1 MKKVLAVGIFDGVHA
16 GHQQIIAAA
25 KIQGEVTVM
34 TFDPHPTSVV
44 APERT
49 PSQLMSTKD
58 RIQLLK
64 AAGASFVEVVN
75 FTKEFSLLSPD
86 QFIEDVLVGRFG
98 AEHVVIGENFNF
110 GHKAQGTPKY
120 LSEVGPK
127 YGFGVSIVKLQED
140 RGSTISST
148 RIRSLIIDGQIERA
162 NELLTRM
169 FYLKGQVV
177 HGEKRGR
184 EIGYPT
190 ANLGLHSLA
199 TIPADGV
206 YAGWLSVGSSR
217 WPAAISIGTNP
228 TFPGVR
234 GRQVEAYAID
244 QIDLELYDQDATV
257 EFGFRL
263 RDTLKFDGL
272 PALLEQMKKVC
283 GDVGDYVFLVD
294 TWGQPMFDETAKI
307 FDGISF
313 NAVLVFG
320 SDWIDQAKA
329 RELKVFIWTARAED
343 AEEST
348 DEYFAKFVL
357 SGADGVFADH
367 PDLLREVADGISH

>member
-1 MKKVLAVGIFDGVHA
+1 MRVLAVGIFDGVHA
-16 GHQQIIAAA
+16 GHQQIIATA
-25 KIQGEVTVM
+25 KHLGEVTVM

-49 PSQLMSTKD
+49 PSQLISVKD
-58 RIQLLK
+58 RIELLK
-64 AAGASFVEVVN
+64 QAGATYVEVVN
-75 FTKEFSLLSPD
+75 FNKDFSQLSPD
-86 QFIEDVLVGRFG
+86 QFIEDVLLGRFK

-110 GHKAQGTPKY
+110 GFKAQGSPKY

-127 YGFGVSIVKLQED
+127 YGFGVSIVKLQEE

-148 RIRSLIIDGQIERA
+148 RIRSLIIDGEIERA
-162 NELLTRM
+162 NELLTRR
-169 FYLKGQVV
+169 FYLKGPVV

-190 ANLGLHSLA
+190 ANLGLTPLA

-206 YAGWLSVGSSR
+206 YAGWLSVGESR
-217 WPAAISIGTNP
+217 WAAAISIGTNP

-244 QIDLELYDQDATV
+244 EVGLELYDQEAKI

-272 PALLEQMKKVC
+272 APLLEQMKKDC
-283 GDVGDYVFLVD
+283 
-294 TWGQPMFDETAKI
+294 
-307 FDGISF
+307 
-313 NAVLVFG
+313 
-320 SDWIDQAKA
+320 DQA
-329 RELKVFIWTARAED
+329 RELTSK
-343 AEEST
+343 
-348 DEYFAKFVL
+348 
-357 SGADGVFADH
+357 
-367 PDLLREVADGISH
+367 

>member
-1 MKKVLAVGIFDGVHA
+1 MKVLAVGIFDGVHA
-16 GHQQIIAAA
+16 GHQQIIATA
-25 KIQGEVTVM
+25 KHLGEVTVM

-49 PSQLMSTKD
+49 PSQLISVKD
-58 RIQLLK
+58 RIELLK
-64 AAGASFVEVVN
+64 QAGATYVEVVN
-75 FTKEFSLLSPD
+75 FNKDFSQLSPD
-86 QFIEDVLVGRFG
+86 QFIEDVLLGRFK

-110 GHKAQGTPKY
+110 GFKAQGSPKY

-127 YGFGVSIVKLQED
+127 YGFGVSIVKLQEE

-148 RIRSLIIDGQIERA
+148 RIRSLIIDGEIERA
-162 NELLTRM
+162 NELLTRR
-169 FYLKGQVV
+169 FYLKGPVV

-190 ANLGLHSLA
+190 ANIGLTPLA

-206 YAGWLSVGSSR
+206 YAGWLSVGESR
-217 WPAAISIGTNP
+217 WAAAISIGTNP

-244 QIDLELYDQDATV
+244 QVGLDLYDQEAKI

-272 PALLEQMKKVC
+272 APLLEQMKKDC
-283 GDVGDYVFLVD
+283 
-294 TWGQPMFDETAKI
+294 
-307 FDGISF
+307 
-313 NAVLVFG
+313 
-320 SDWIDQAKA
+320 DQA
-329 RELKVFIWTARAED
+329 RELTSK
-343 AEEST
+343 
-348 DEYFAKFVL
+348 
-357 SGADGVFADH
+357 
-367 PDLLREVADGISH
+367 

>member
-1 MKKVLAVGIFDGVHA
+1 MKVLALGIFDGVHA
-16 GHQQIIAAA
+16 GHQQIIKTA
-25 KIQGEVTVM
+25 KHLGEVTVM

-49 PSQLMSTKD
+49 PSQLISVKD
-58 RIQLLK
+58 RIELLK
-64 AAGASFVEVVN
+64 QVGATNVEVVN
-75 FTKEFSLLSPD
+75 FNKDFSQLSPD
-86 QFIEDVLVGRFG
+86 QFIEDVLLGRFK

-110 GHKAQGTPKY
+110 GFKAQGSPKY

-127 YGFGVSIVKLQED
+127 YGFGVSIVKLQEE

-148 RIRSLIIDGQIERA
+148 RIRSLIIDGEIERA
-162 NELLTRM
+162 NELLTRR
-169 FYLKGQVV
+169 FYLKGPVV

-190 ANLGLHSLA
+190 ANLGLSPLA

-206 YAGWLSVGSSR
+206 YAGWLSVGESR
-217 WPAAISIGTNP
+217 WAAAISIGTNP

-244 QIDLELYDQDATV
+244 QVGLDLYDQEAKI

-272 PALLEQMKKVC
+272 APLLEQMKKDC
-283 GDVGDYVFLVD
+283 
-294 TWGQPMFDETAKI
+294 
-307 FDGISF
+307 
-313 NAVLVFG
+313 
-320 SDWIDQAKA
+320 DQA
-329 RELKVFIWTARAED
+329 RELTSK
-343 AEEST
+343 
-348 DEYFAKFVL
+348 
-357 SGADGVFADH
+357 
-367 PDLLREVADGISH
+367 